1 MLGNRLCP
9 SPVRPQSQK
18 FYLQENL
25 REFYQREQT
34 SLLSR
39 IPYIQLYLY
48 GYETLKMYPL
58 FQMFQKN
65 ILKLQMYR
73 QTKQKPT

>member
-1 MLGNRLCP
+1 MPGNRLCP
-9 SPVRPQSQK
+9 SPVRRQSQK
-18 FYLQENL
+18 FYFQENL
-25 REFYQREQT
+25 REFYRREQT

-58 FQMFQKN
+58 QMFQKD